1 MLICFY
7 MILPRYYDIKKYLKK
22 NKALI
27 LYGPRRVGKTTIIKE
42 FLKQT
47 KLKYKFVIGDD
58 IEVRQVLSCSSLK
71 QLKEFVEGYQL
82 LVIDE
87 AQKINNIGENLKII
101 VDNIKDL
108 YVIAT
113 GSSSFDLTDQVG
125 EPLTGRKIILNLY
138 PFSIIELKKT
148 NNLYEL
154 KQKIEELL
162 IYGGYPE
169 IITAKTKEQKAI
181 YLKELVNSYLL
192 KDILELKK
200 VKGAKFLIDLLRLI
214 AFQIG
219 SEVSLN
225 ELASNLAV
233 DVKTIARYL
242 DLFEKS
248 FILYNLRGFSKNLRT
263 EINKKSK
270 YFFYDNGIRNA
281 IISNFNNLDLRNDV
295 GALWENFLVSER
307 LKTQTYKK
315 IVSNNYF
322 WRTWEKKEID
332 WIEEREG
339 KIFGYEFK
347 FKKPKK
353 TAFSLFKKVYRN
365 SKLEIITKDNFLKF
379 LL

>member
-1 MLICFY
+1 